1 MVDRDKSSAKHLR
14 AQQAKEFLISQ
25 IIEQARIENV
35 SLSEVEQKMLYFT
48 EAEETLPDIYEVN
61 EKFEREYDD
70 SVYEKKIAGLLRK
83 AHQRNQQESPAGKD
97 HWKQAV
103 ADLRKEDHYLLVMVD
118 QSLQSASDFWTDLK
132 WASVLAGTSIAAVVL
147 WVYLDAGRWVPRWIS
162 DIPFRLWLIGAVV
175 LWMVV
180 KFARMGAFGDVVKDV
195 FVGLRNSFPFAF
207 FKKRK
212 RG

>member
-1 MVDRDKSSAKHLR
+1 MYYKN
-14 AQQAKEFLISQ
+14 
-25 IIEQARIENV
+25 EQ
-35 SLSEVEQKMLYFT
+35 
-48 EAEETLPDIYEVN
+48 
-61 EKFEREYDD
+61 FEREYDD

-83 AHQRNQQESPAGKD
+83 AHQRYQQESPTGKD

-118 QSLQSASDFWTDLK
+118 QSLQSASNFWTDLK
-132 WASVLAGTSIAAVVL
+132 WSSVLAGTCLAAVVL
-147 WVYLDAGRWVPRWIS
+147 WEYLDAGRWVPRWIS

-180 KFARMGAFGDVVKDV
+180 KFARMGAFGD
-195 FVGLRNSFPFAF
+195 FIAL

>member
-14 AQQAKEFLISQ
+14 AQKAKEFLISQ
-25 IIEQARIENV
+25 IIEQARRENV
-35 SLSEVEQKMLYFT
+35 LLSEVEQKMLYFT

-61 EKFEREYDD
+61 EQFEREYDN
-70 SVYEKKIAGLLRK
+70 SVYEKKIAGLLRN
-83 AHQRNQQESPAGKD
+83 AHRRNQQESLTRND

-118 QSLQSASDFWTDLK
+118 QSLQPASDFWTDLK
-132 WASVLAGTSIAAVVL
+132 WSSVLAGISMAAIVL

-162 DIPFRLWLIGAVV
+162 DIPFRLWLLGAVV

-195 FVGLRNSFPFAF
+195 FVGLRNNFPFAY